1 MKESDWKVF
10 TAIKDKAI
18 EQYCTVAL
26 EETQDVISDHK
37 KHVHERYF
45 SYISYFK
52 IVIRRWLY
60 FLMGIVDQKH
70 GYNLLLF
77 AVRGLQT
84 KRYWLNY
91 QMNFVMKQILKSMV
105 GKMPNK

>member
-37 KHVHERYF
+37 KHVHERYLF
-45 SYISYFK
+45 LYKLLQNSNKKMALLFDGHSRSKAWIQL
-52 IVIRRWLY
+52 IAIRSEGLADEALLSKLSDEFR
-60 FLMGIVDQKH
+60 DKTDPEKH
-70 GYNLLLF
+70 G
-77 AVRGLQT
+77 
-84 KRYWLNY
+84 W
-91 QMNFVMKQILKSMV
+91 
-105 GKMPNK
+105 

>member
-37 KHVHERYF
+37 KHVHERYLF
-45 SYISYFK
+45 LYKSLQNSNKKMALLFDGHSRSKAWVQLIA
-52 IVIRRWLY
+52 IRSEGLADEALLSKLSDEFR
-60 FLMGIVDQKH
+60 DKTDPEKH
-70 GYNLLLF
+70 G
-77 AVRGLQT
+77 
-84 KRYWLNY
+84 W
-91 QMNFVMKQILKSMV
+91 
-105 GKMPNK
+105 